1 MLGQNRTSIR
11 THPFL
16 RLAGQGIIAIALAAA
31 LSACAP
37 SALTSA
43 RSQIAAANY
52 PAARQEL
59 VALSTRTDLSERE
72 RVEVKDDLCLCD
84 FRIGRPTYT
93 LAEQRAVCMDAAKEP
108 NSQSASIVAQID
120 DAERIKDAQVVEA
133 ALTERDLADA
143 ESAATDY
150 QRLPGADPATVARWS
165 KEIWTLADTQVF
177 ADSVAKKHSL
187 AAAISEARKNHPT
200 VAKMSPSQFDRW
212 VVMTS
217 TVSGTALASSVEVRG
232 STLNLSVEEEN
243 LPVAALSL
251 DRLATI
257 NDAMVARCGCDAR
270 TNVAVSETG
279 FPAYFIRL
287 DPETRLSEVMILP
300 RGDHAIV
307 SANSNN

>member
-1 MLGQNRTSIR
+1 MLGQNRTSIPP
-11 THPFL
+11 HPFL
-16 RLAGQGIIAIALAAA
+16 RIAGQGLIAIAIAVA

-43 RSQIAAANY
+43 RSQMAAANY

-59 VALSTRTDLSERE
+59 VALSARTDLSERE
-72 RVEVKDDLCLCD
+72 RTEVKDDLCLCD
-84 FRIGRPTYT
+84 FKIGRPTYS
-93 LAEQRAVCMDAAKEP
+93 LAEQRGVCMDAAKEQD
-108 NSQSASIVAQID
+108 SQSASIVAQID
-120 DAERIKDAQVVEA
+120 DAQRIKDTQVVEA

-187 AAAISEARKNHPT
+187 GGAIAEARKNHPT
-200 VAKMSPSQFDRW
+200 VAKMSPSQFSQW
-212 VVMTS
+212 VVTTS
-217 TVSGTALASSVEVRG
+217 TVSGTALASNVEISG
-232 STLNLSVEEEN
+232 STLSLSVDEAN

-251 DRLATI
+251 DRLASI

-287 DPETRLSEVMILP
+287 DPETRMSEVMILP